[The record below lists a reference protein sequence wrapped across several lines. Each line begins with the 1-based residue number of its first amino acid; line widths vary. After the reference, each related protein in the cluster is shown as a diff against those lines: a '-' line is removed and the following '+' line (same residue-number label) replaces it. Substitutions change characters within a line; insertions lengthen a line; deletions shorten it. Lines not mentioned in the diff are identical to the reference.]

1 MTATDVLPASDDTE
15 ALGQLRA
22 ALLAA
27 GYTAE
32 RLEETLGTHEL
43 SARPVDV
50 AVHRRRLDGDDAFTT
65 LTRLFV
71 LGLPV
76 EAARLASLAPLLESL
91 GLVRRRGEEIVT
103 TLRLVPHGDYFL
115 ASDLQAEGAEAAD
128 FVPGIHAPSVT
139 LAKLTVRR
147 PVAATLDL
155 GTGCAIQALLAS
167 RHSERVV
174 ATDVNARALRFAAF
188 NARLNGVEAIETRRG
203 DGFAPVEGSRFDL
216 VVSNPP
222 YVISPDA
229 SYSYRDSGLTGDEL
243 CRRIVQE
250 LPAFL
255 EEGGFGH
262 VLVSWRHEGDWA
274 APLRD
279 WVRDSGCDAWLLH
292 FGTQDPLTHAA
303 SWLRPLGDVDQGE
316 HEAGLDRW
324 LRYLDDLDIA
334 AIGYGAVT
342 LRRRTGGPNWIREDD
357 VALDRLEP
365 AGEHTLRVVAA
376 QDYLTA
382 LRDDFELLEGRFSLV
397 PSHRLDQTLLTG
409 KSGFTVES
417 QTLRLDEGFCF
428 RAAVDRYT
436 AELLPH
442 FDGETP
448 LGAVLDRASARIDLD
463 PQERERFVP
472 AALPVVRRL
481 LELGF
486 LDVRV

>member
-1 MTATDVLPASDDTE
+1 MTTTDVLPASDDTR
-15 ALGQLRA
+15 ALGELRA
-22 ALLAA
+22 ALQEA
-27 GYTAE
+27 GYTVE

-50 AVHRRRLDGDDAFTT
+50 AVHRRRLDGDDAFTA

-76 EAARLASLAPLLESL
+76 AAGALPSVAPLLESL
-91 GLVRRRGEEIVT
+91 GLVRRRGDEIAADV
-103 TLRLVPHGDYFL
+103 RLVPHGDYFL

-128 FVPGIHAPSVT
+128 YVPGIHAPSVT
-139 LAKLTVRR
+139 LAKLAVRR
-147 PVAATLDL
+147 PVATTLDL
-155 GTGCAIQALLAS
+155 GTGCGIQALVAS
-167 RHSERVV
+167 RHSDRVV
-174 ATDVNARALRFAAF
+174 ATDVNPRALRFAAF
-188 NARLNGVEAIETRRG
+188 NARLNGIETIETRRG
-203 DGFAPVEGSRFDL
+203 DGLAPVEGSRFDL

-222 YVISPDA
+222 YVISPDRA
-229 SYSYRDSGLTGDEL
+229 YSYRDSGLTGDEL
-243 CRRIVQE
+243 CRRIVRG

-274 APLRD
+274 APLRE
-279 WVRDSGCDAWLLH
+279 WVRGCGCDAWLLH
-292 FGTQDPLTHAA
+292 FGTQDPVTHAA
-303 SWLRPLGDVDQGE
+303 SWLRPLGEVDRDE
-316 HEAGLDRW
+316 HEAALDRW
-324 LRYLDDLDIA
+324 LRYLDELDID

-342 LRRRTGGPNWIREDD
+342 LRRREAGPNWIREDD

-382 LRDDFELLEGRFSLV
+382 LHDDGELLAGRFSLV
-397 PSHRLDQTLLTG
+397 PSHRLEQTLTAAG
-409 KSGFTVES
+409 SGFAVES

-448 LGAVLDRASARIDLD
+448 LGAVLDRAAARIDLED
-463 PQERERFVP
+463 DERARFVP

-486 LDVRV
+486 LEVA